1 MLKRQ
6 SLLDT
11 WDRSLV
17 DWFVIFE
24 HGDMPW
30 RWARLLAP
38 GFRHC
43 YAVRWDGF
51 NWIRLNP
58 RMGHTDI
65 EILEFGKFDSIADI
79 VQDTNCCAILRC
91 RVWRETMR
99 IRAPW
104 PTVATC
110 VEQIKAILGIRKWFL
125 WTPLQLFNYLRGR
138 KHGQLIFITQTTREN
153 RSAEEGR
160 EAGRGA

>member
-11 WDRSLV
+11 WEKSLV
-17 DWFVIFE
+17 DWFIVFE
-24 HGDMPW
+24 HSDMPW
-30 RWARLLAP
+30 RWTKLLAP

-43 YAVRWDGF
+43 YAVRWDGW
-51 NWIRLNP
+51 NWIRFNP
-58 RMGHTDI
+58 KMGHTDV
-65 EILEFGKFDSIADI
+65 EILTYGKFDSIIEI
-79 VQDTNCCAILRC
+79 VQDTDCCAILHC

-110 VEQIKAILGIRKWFL
+110 VEQIKAILGIRKWYL
-125 WTPLQLFNYLRGR
+125 WTPLQLFNYLRGQ
-138 KHGQLIFITQTTREN
+138 KHEIVFITKTTSEN
-153 RSAEEGR
+153 RRTDQGG